1 MTTYTTDNIT
11 PADTDRALD
20 YLREHHS
27 RNSFYTSLF
36 QQFSSKGSLSVKQI
50 VAVLNGI
57 ERDRTRQRDESQ
69 AVANPVTEEGMYRTN
84 GTVYRIKRTRDGER
98 LYATRFVPDATVKS
112 ERFVYDKG
120 AIHRISADDRMTPE
134 QAEELGALYGVC
146 VVCGAELTDP
156 QSVARGI
163 GPVCRKRV

>member
-1 MTTYTTDNIT
+1 MTTTYTAENLSPTDV
-11 PADTDRALD
+11 ARALE
-20 YLREHHS
+20 YLNANHE
-27 RNSFYTSLF
+27 RNDFYRSLF
-36 QQFSSKGSLSVKQI
+36 RQLSDKGALSVKQLL
-50 VAVLNGI
+50 ALLNGM
-57 ERDRTRQRDESQ
+57 ERDSQREQ
-69 AVANPVTEEGMYRTN
+69 TPAPAKPVSEEGMYRTD
-84 GTVYRIKRTRDGER
+84 GTVYRVKRTKDGER

-156 QSVARGI
+156 DSVARGI